1 MINQLGIQYRR
12 ISVKPFERY
21 IILRHVYLFFFQN
34 QNIASRMAST

>member
-21 IILRHVYLFFFQN
+21 IILRHVYLFFQN